1 MALQTWEEQAGN
13 HKAFLEYLDHLET
26 RKGASPPKPP
36 HSVLISTFYAVSGI
50 AGLALYLRP
59 LILQI
64 LR

>member
-13 HKAFLEYLDHLET
+13 GKAFLEYLDQLEAGT
-26 RKGASPPKPP
+26 GIVPPKPR
-36 HSVLISTFYAVSGI
+36 HSILKNMLYVASGI